1 MSKRSQ
7 VERERATESLR
18 EALPEGTTVYCIV
31 TKVAPSGMSRHIR
44 FKYVKGGRILD
55 ATARIGIALG
65 YTYKDDTH
73 SLLVRGCGMDMGYHV
88 VEGLSFRLYGIGDNK
103 LRHEWL

>member
-7 VERERATESLR
+7 VEREQATESLR
-18 EALPEGTTVYCIV
+18 EVLPEGTTVYSIV

-44 FKYVKGGRILD
+44 FKYVKDGRILD
-55 ATARIGIALG
+55 ATTRIGVALD
-65 YTYKDDTH
+65 YPYKDDTH
-73 SLLVRGCGMDMGYHV
+73 SLFVRGCGMDMGYHV

-103 LRHEWL
+103 LRHERM